1 MKTAQTPNR
10 FDVIIKKDK
19 KKKKKSNNLPTKK
32 IVRR

>member
-19 KKKKKSNNLPTKK
+19 KKKKSNNLPTKK